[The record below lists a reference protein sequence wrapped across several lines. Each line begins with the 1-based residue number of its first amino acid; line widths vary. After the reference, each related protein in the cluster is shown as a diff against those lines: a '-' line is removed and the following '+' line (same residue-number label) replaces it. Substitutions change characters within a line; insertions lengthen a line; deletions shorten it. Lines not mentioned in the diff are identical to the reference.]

1 MAACEGVCVQTMK
14 VKRENGVGNKGW
26 KPGNRGK
33 ELLGCFAEA
42 GKQMGEL
49 SDEAVLD
56 AVRRSR
62 EKVAKARPS
71 GRKDG
76 KKKAVPRG

>member
-1 MAACEGVCVQTMK
+1 MK
-14 VKRENGVGNKGW
+14 VKRENGGSNEGRRH
-26 KPGNRGK
+26 GNRGK
-33 ELLGCFAEA
+33 KLLGCLAEA

-56 AVRRSR
+56 AIRRSR
-62 EKVAKARPS
+62 EKATKARPS

-76 KKKAVPRG
+76 TKKVLPRG